1 MRRVRKTRG
10 VVAVAAAVAL
20 LLTACSSGGGTDE
33 PGDDPAA
40 AGEAKDSIT
49 VATQTPPPSMDPVD
63 ASGGS
68 VPYFQAVYDT
78 LIHRNPDGSHSP
90 WLATDWEYDEARTT
104 LTLTLREDVT
114 FDDGT
119 PLDAEA
125 VKANLDRFKEAGGA
139 EAVRAATTESVEVI
153 DDYTVALHFESPDP
167 AVVDALSD
175 AYGFIANPS
184 RFGEEDPFAVTP
196 DGTGPYLLDE
206 DASVTGS
213 KWVFTQRED
222 WWGEKLPFQQI
233 TYLVLNDENAIVNG
247 LLTGQVDAAT
257 LQGPVDRVAAEDSIT
272 LTPQE
277 IDLKVFTIFD
287 RSGSQ
292 VEALGDQRVRQ
303 AINYAIDRQTLVD
316 AILDGRGT
324 ATSQMWS
331 PDAPGFVPELD
342 DYYAYDPA
350 KAQDLMAEAGYTDV
364 TFQLARLPGLVNDAL
379 AEALRSQLAEI
390 GITLEW
396 VDVDQNAFIQR
407 TFYDQEF
414 PGVVMNGGQSAND
427 WSTYLGV
434 VAPSPTSNP
443 QGSTDEVIQEQAQI
457 IRTGTEEEAAQAAQ
471 VMNEHLVELAW
482 FVPLFRMEYAHAT
495 VEGVQVTPQVGL
507 AVPAIYNYAPTS

>member
-1 MRRVRKTRG
+1 MRRAHRTRG
-10 VVAVAAAVAL
+10 IVAVGVAAL
-20 LLTACSSGGGTDE
+20 LLTACGSSGGAENTG
-33 PGDDPAA
+33 GNPAA
-40 AGEAKDSIT
+40 PAQTEDAIT
-49 VATQTPPPSMDPVD
+49 VASQTPPPSMDPVD
-63 ASGGS
+63 ASGAS

-90 WLATDWEYDEARTT
+90 WLATDWELDEAKTT

-119 PLDAEA
+119 PLDADA
-125 VKANLDRFKEAGGA
+125 VKENLDRFKEAGGA

-167 AVVDALSD
+167 AVIDALSD
-175 AYGFIANPS
+175 AYGFIANPAG
-184 RFGEEDPFAVTP
+184 FEDDEPFAVTP

-206 DASVTGS
+206 ETSVTGS
-213 KWVFTQRED
+213 QWVFTQRED
-222 WWGEKLPFQQI
+222 WWGEELPFQQI

-257 LQGPVDRVAAEDSIT
+257 LQGPVDRVATEDTIT

-277 IDLKVFTIFD
+277 IDLKVFTLFD

-303 AINYAIDRQTLVD
+303 AINYAIDRQALVE

-331 PDAPGFVPELD
+331 PDAPGYLPELD
-342 DYYAYDPA
+342 DHYAYDPA
-350 KAQDLMAEAGYTDV
+350 KAQELMADAGYTDV
-364 TFQLARLPGLVNDAL
+364 SFQLARLPGLVSDAL

-414 PGVVMNGGQSAND
+414 PGVVMNGGQAAND
-427 WSTYLGV
+427 WSTYVGV
-434 VAPSPTSNP
+434 IGPSPTSNP

-471 VMNEHLVELAW
+471 TMNERLVELAW
-482 FVPLFRMEYAHAT
+482 FAPLFRMEYAHAT
-495 VEGVQVTPQVGL
+495 ADGVQVTPQVGL

>member
-1 MRRVRKTRG
+1 MRRVRRTRAA
-10 VVAVAAAVAL
+10 VATVAAAAL
-20 LLTACSSGGGTDE
+20 LLTACGSDGSSDDSAGG
-33 PGDDPAA
+33 
-40 AGEAKDSIT
+40 AGQSPEAIT
-49 VATQTPPPSMDPVD
+49 IATQTPPSSMDPVD

-68 VPYFQAVYDT
+68 IPYFQAVYDT
-78 LIHRNPDGSHSP
+78 LIHRNADGSHEP
-90 WLATDWEYDEARTT
+90 WLATDWEFDESRTT

-139 EAVRAATTESVEVI
+139 EAVRAETTESVEVV

-184 RFGEEDPFAVTP
+184 GFDSEDPFAVTP

-206 DASVTGS
+206 EASVTGS
-213 KWVFTQRED
+213 QWVFTQRED
-222 WWGEKLPFQQI
+222 WWGEELPFSQI

-257 LQGPVDRVAAEDSIT
+257 LQGPVDRVADDPSIT

-277 IDLKVFTIFD
+277 IDLKVFTLFD

-303 AINYAIDRQTLVD
+303 AINYAIDRQALVD

-331 PDAPGFVPELD
+331 PNAPGYLPELD
-342 DYYAYDPA
+342 SHYGYDPA
-350 KAQDLMAEAGYTDV
+350 RAQDLMAEAGYSDV
-364 TFQLARLPGLVNDAL
+364 SIRLARLPGLVNDAL

-396 VDVDQNAFIQR
+396 VDVDQNGFVQR
-407 TFYDQEF
+407 TFYDREF
-414 PGVVMNGGQSAND
+414 PGVVMNGGQSAGD

-443 QGSTDEVIQEQAQI
+443 QGATDEVIQEQAQI
-457 IRTGTEEEAAQAAQ
+457 IRTGTEEEAMQAAQ
-471 VMNEHLVELAW
+471 EMNRRVVELAW
-482 FVPLFRMEYAHAT
+482 FVPLFRMEYAHAA